1 MFKKFCILL
10 LSLCVVFWFWLSFA
24 NPIVMDM
31 PDVCYKLWNVEIDNY
46 RVIVSTKS
54 PNKENTSK
62 TKDLYGSLLSA
73 TNTSDFKIYT
83 PKVDDCIQRL
93 SDSGRYDWREIYVLL
108 IDNSFNID
116 TLTEEE
122 FNDNAILVWSIWSSD
137 CLHDYDCDLINTYK
151 IVNSWYDYNL
161 VLDKR
166 ENVERKHNIKGLTSK
181 FPLFWWLAVLIEI
194 LVLFFIAKIFR
205 KEDQILN
212 KKLLLWWI
220 IPTTI
225 TLPLLW
231 FLLPLIIWD
240 GTRYVIIWE
249 TLVTVIEAIMI
260 KYWLNI
266 SRKKSVIASI
276 ICNLLSFI
284 FLSFGIFDSD
294 SFIVTICLLVFIS
307 VECAILFLIGK
318 LLTEWIPN
326 KKLVLC
332 WFIVPIVEIILT
344 IFIVRLFQLFDGLDE
359 YSEFSLIITMIAIK
373 LLVDMLIIKSFRKIW
388 RWKIIKSS
396 VLFNICVV
404 VVILVIRWLLGLIH
418 HAYLV

>member
-62 TKDLYGSLLSA
+62 TKDLYDSVLS
-73 TNTSDFKIYT
+73 TTINRDDTRDFKIYT

-93 SDSGRYDWREIYVLL
+93 SDSGRYDWWEIYVLL
-108 IDNSFNID
+108 IDNSFNVD

-151 IVNSWYDYNL
+151 IVNSWYNYNL

-166 ENVERKHNIKGLTSK
+166 ENVERKHNIKGKTSK
-181 FPLFWWLAVLIEI
+181 FPFFWCLAVLIET
-194 LVLFFIAKIFR
+194 LTLLFIAKIFR
-205 KEDQILN
+205 KEDQIPN
-212 KKLLLWWI
+212 KKLLLRWVV
-220 IPTTI
+220 PTTI
-225 TLPLLW
+225 TLPLLR
-231 FLLPLIIWD
+231 FVLPLIIWD
-240 GTRYVIIWE
+240 WTLYVIIWE
-249 TLVTVIEAIMI
+249 TLITTIEAVMI

-266 SRKKSVIASI
+266 SRKRAIICSI
-276 ICNLLSFI
+276 ICNLFSFI
-284 FLSFGIFDSD
+284 MLSINIFGWDIYTKISISALLLFILVEWVML
-294 SFIVTICLLVFIS
+294 FIVGRLS
-307 VECAILFLIGK
+307 R
-318 LLTEWIPN
+318 EWISN

-332 WFIVPIVEIILT
+332 WFITPIIDII
-344 IFIVRLFQLFDGLDE
+344 VALFVGRLFDGYLDILE
-359 YSEFSLIITMIAIK
+359 RCVIIVVK
-373 LLVDMLIIKSFRKIW
+373 ELVDMLTIRFLRKTS
-388 RWKIIKSS
+388 RWKTIIASIF
-396 VLFNICVV
+396 FNLCIAA
-404 VVILVIRWLLGLIH
+404 VILAII
-418 HAYLV
+418 YLFG